1 MKVPTKKHSTH
12 IKNCEVMEGQEGDE
26 QQEGVEQ
33 ELEQQK
39 QRQEEQRRQEEQE
52 EQEEQR
58 RQEEQEEQE
67 EQQRQEEWR
76 QEEWRQEEWR
86 QESPGWQE
94 QEEQRRHEV
103 TLTFAALGMSSD
115 MPTLGPQAPTPV
127 LVTSIDQGEA
137 SHTTPPTL
145 THIET
150 LTPALMQQ
158 DLQLDIV
165 SQSVNFSYDSL
176 DDMFG

>member
-1 MKVPTKKHSTH
+1 
-12 IKNCEVMEGQEGDE
+12 MEGQEGDE
-26 QQEGVEQ
+26 QQEGGEQ

-67 EQQRQEEWR
+67 EQQR